1 MERRKRIQR
10 PKELIVI
17 SALLILSPI
26 YNYILQLKMHGYGLN
41 LAGLQNLK
49 FNLLE
54 YLFLFIPVVSG
65 IGLYYIQKWAW
76 YLFLIYSSILIS
88 FNLYAV
94 ILRPIKY
101 NFYSLFESSIVLI
114 GAIYFLRK
122 DISAP
127 YFKMFP
133 RGFRGEKRK
142 PIQINLKVNQETKK
156 TKDFTISGFYVS
168 WENANFQL
176 NQEVEIEIENKI
188 KLKAGVVR
196 IDYENDKASGIGF
209 AFRSVTE
216 NDILILNSITK

>member
-10 PKELIVI
+10 PKELIII
-17 SALLILSPI
+17 SILLILSPV
-26 YNYILQLKMHGYGLN
+26 YNYILQLKMLGYGFN
-41 LAGLQNLK
+41 LIGFQNLK
-49 FNLLE
+49 FNLIE
-54 YLFLFIPVVSG
+54 YLFLFIPVVCG

-88 FNLYAV
+88 FNLYSV

-114 GAIYFLRK
+114 GVIYFLRK

-142 PIQINLKVNQETKK
+142 PIQIDLKVNNEIKK
-156 TKDFTISGFYVS
+156 TRDFTNSGFYVH
-168 WENANFQL
+168 WVKVNFQL
-176 NQEVEIEIENKI
+176 NQEVEVELEDKI

-196 IDYENDKASGIGF
+196 IDYENDETFGVGF
-209 AFRSVTE
+209 AFRSLKE
-216 NDILILNSITK
+216 NDILVLNSFIK